1 MPTKRGIE
9 IAVGDMIFVGIGRS
23 KTGRIKEF
31 LPHPQ
36 FAERN
41 KGLTARVAVTD
52 RGAITVIDQQPTE
65 VPA

>member
-1 MPTKRGIE
+1 MTTKFGSKIQ
-9 IAVGDMIFVGIGRS
+9 VGDMIFVGIGRS
-23 KTGRIKEF
+23 KTGRIKSF

-41 KGLTARVAVTD
+41 PGCTALVAVTD
-52 RGAITVIDQQPTE
+52 RGSITIIDQQPVE

>member
-1 MPTKRGIE
+1 MATKLGSKIQ
-9 IAVGDMIFVGIGRS
+9 VGDMIFVGIGRS

-41 KGLTARVAVTD
+41 PGHAARAAVTD
-52 RGAITVIDQQPTE
+52 RGSITIVDQQPIE

>member
-1 MPTKRGIE
+1 MTTKLGSTIQ
-9 IAVGDMIFVGIGRS
+9 AGDMIFVGISHS

-36 FAERN
+36 FAELN
-41 KGLTARVAVTD
+41 PGYTARVAVTD
-52 RGAITVIDQQPTE
+52 RGSVTVIDQQPTE